1 MRTPQPTATRL
12 AYGLET
18 LQFGELHLPTS
29 EEAHP
34 VVILIHGGFWRNP
47 YTYTLMTSMAEDL
60 AQRGIA
66 AWNIEYR
73 RVGDKGGGWPGTL
86 LDVALAADYL
96 RTIAARYNLDL
107 NRVVT
112 IGHSAGGQL
121 ALWLAAR
128 RKIAQDSPLVVANA
142 PDSPPLPLRGAISL
156 AGVNDLERSWQL
168 NLGSGAATELLGG
181 SFTSVSERYAAA
193 SPAAMVPLSIP
204 QVLIHGTEDNNVPY
218 TISESYLA
226 EAQAAGDEIQLITLK
241 GEDHFVLINIQS
253 AAWEKTV
260 QALGVLLGLDK

>member
-1 MRTPQPTATRL
+1 MHIAQPTTSRL
-12 AYGLET
+12 SYGPET
-18 LQFGELHLPTS
+18 LEFGELHLTISP
-29 EEAHP
+29 EIHP
-34 VVILIHGGFWRNP
+34 VVMLIHGGFWRNP
-47 YTYTLMTSMAEDL
+47 YDYTLMTSMAEDL

-96 RTIAARYNLDL
+96 RSVAVPYKLDL

-112 IGHSAGGQL
+112 IGHSAGGHL

-128 RKIAQDSPLVVANA
+128 RKIALDSPLAAANSPDA
-142 PDSPPLPLRGAISL
+142 PLLSLQGAISL
-156 AGVNDLERSWQL
+156 AGVNDLERCWQL

-181 SFTSVSERYAAA
+181 SFSRVPERYAAA
-193 SPAAMVPLSIP
+193 SPAAMLPLGIP
-204 QVLIHGTEDNNVPY
+204 QVLVHGTKDDSVPY
-218 TISESYLA
+218 TMSESYFA
-226 EAQAAGDEIQLITLK
+226 DAQAAGDDIKLITLE
-241 GEDHFVLINIQS
+241 GEDHFALINIQS

-260 QALGVLLGLDK
+260 QALRELLGVDK

>member
-1 MRTPQPTATRL
+1 MRTPQPTTTRL
-12 AYGLET
+12 AYGPET
-18 LQFGELHLPTS
+18 LQFSYLHLPIS

-96 RTIAARYNLDL
+96 RTIAARYKLDL
-107 NRVVT
+107 NRIVT

-128 RKIAQDSPLVVANA
+128 RKITLDSPLAVANS
-142 PDSPPLPLRGAISL
+142 PDAPPLALRGAISL
-156 AGVNDLERSWQL
+156 AGVNDLERSWQF

-181 SFTSVSERYAAA
+181 SVTSVPERYAAA
-193 SPAAMVPLSIP
+193 SPAAMLPLGIP
-204 QVLIHGTEDNNVPY
+204 QVLIHGTEDDRVPY
-218 TISESYLA
+218 AMSESYFA
-226 EAQAAGDEIQLITLK
+226 DAQAAGDDIKLITLE
-241 GEDHFVLINIQS
+241 GEDHFVLIDIQA

-260 QALGVLLGLDK
+260 QALRTLLGLDE